1 MGAITPIGNTLSQ
14 FEEGLKTGAN
24 GIDYISI
31 FDASNH
37 KTTFA
42 GEIKNLNFE
51 DHFPKPD
58 IRKMDRHTLF
68 ALISV
73 EEAFINSKIDLN
85 SLNVNKCGVIWGSAI
100 SGIKTFEDEIANFYS
115 NPQKPSFSPYFIPKI
130 IPDIVSGLVA
140 IKYGFL
146 GVNFAAVS
154 ACASATHSIIAAYQN
169 IKLGK
174 ANLIIAGG
182 SEAAITPSGIGG
194 FNAFKGLSQRNSDPK
209 KASRPFDID
218 RDGFVV
224 GEGAGALILEDLEH
238 AQARNAPIIAEIT
251 GTGMTCDAYHITAS
265 HPDGFGAYLAFKEAL
280 IEAGLD
286 IGEIDYIN
294 THATSTQLGD
304 ISEMK
309 AINRLVEESQT
320 KIDFLIS
327 STKSMTG
334 HLLGAAGAIELIAAL
349 LSMKNNIIPATINT
363 QEIDP
368 EIPLKNTI
376 CLHKSTPK
384 IVKNIASF
392 NFGFG
397 GHNAAIIATEYS

>member
-1 MGAITPIGNTLSQ
+1 MS
-14 FEEGLKTGAN
+14 
-24 GIDYISI
+24 
-31 FDASNH
+31 
-37 KTTFA
+37 
-42 GEIKNLNFE
+42 
-51 DHFPKPD
+51 
-58 IRKMDRHTLF
+58 
-68 ALISV
+68 
-73 EEAFINSKIDLN
+73 
-85 SLNVNKCGVIWGSAI
+85 KCGVIWGSAI
-100 SGIKTFEDEIANFYS
+100 GGMKTFEDEIANYYS
-115 NPQKPSFSPYFIPKI
+115 HPQKPSFSPYFIPKI

-154 ACASATHSIIAAYQN
+154 ACASSTHSIIAAYQN

-194 FNAFKGLSQRNSDPK
+194 FNAFKGLSQKNDDPK
-209 KASRPFDID
+209 KASRPFDIN

-224 GEGAGALILEDLEH
+224 GEGAGAIILEDLEH
-238 AQARNAPIIAEIT
+238 AQARNATIIAEIT

-265 HPDGFGAYLAFKEAL
+265 HPAGLGAYLAFKEAL
-280 IEAGLD
+280 MEAGLN

-294 THATSTQLGD
+294 AHATSTQLGD

-309 AINRLVEESQT
+309 AINMLVEESKTQV
-320 KIDFLIS
+320 DFLIS

-334 HLLGAAGAIELIAAL
+334 HLLGAAGAIELIASL

-368 EIPLKNTI
+368 EIPLKNAI
-376 CLHKSTPK
+376 CLHKFTPK
-384 IVKNIASF
+384 TVKNIASL

-397 GHNAAIIATEYS
+397 GHNAAIVATDYL